1 MASGPRTGTP
11 DAPLTTRFRVGP
23 ILAALILSSVA
34 CTASPGPP
42 VASTLTP
49 TSPPSCADQVLAT
62 MSDDQRVG
70 QLFLLGLAGNELGP
84 DEIHAI
90 QAEHVG
96 SVWFVEQ
103 SSVGVAGIRA
113 VTDAVQAQA
122 SAASTAKVRF
132 FVAANQEGGIIQA
145 LHGPGFSEMPSATTQ
160 GTFGLQT
167 LQDDAAS
174 WGVQL
179 RAAGVN
185 LNFAPVMDVVPP
197 GGDDTNQ
204 PIGVLHREYGH
215 DPGTAG
221 AHGVAFLR
229 GVRQAG
235 IEGTL
240 KHFPG
245 LGRVQGNTDV
255 TAGVVDTVTTANDPY
270 LQSFAQGIAAG
281 ADLVMVALATYT
293 QIDPNHLAAFSPTV
307 MRLLRRT
314 YGFTG
319 VIVSDD
325 LGATAAVADIPP
337 ATRANNFLDA
347 GGDLIISKT
356 AAATDAMIAGLQ
368 ARIRADPTFHRRVM
382 ESARRILSV
391 KARWGLLPCAP

>member
-1 MASGPRTGTP
+1 
-11 DAPLTTRFRVGP
+11 
-23 ILAALILSSVA
+23 
-34 CTASPGPP
+34 
-42 VASTLTP
+42 
-49 TSPPSCADQVLAT
+49 
-62 MSDDQRVG
+62 MSDDQRLG
-70 QLFLLGLAGNELGP
+70 QLFLLGLAGNQLGP

-103 SSVGVAGIRA
+103 SSVGVPGIRA
-113 VTDAVQAQA
+113 VTDAVQAQT

-145 LHGPGFSEMPSATTQ
+145 LHGPGFSEIPSATVQ
-160 GTFGLQT
+160 GTFAVQT
-167 LQDDAAS
+167 LQGDAAT
-174 WGVQL
+174 WGGQL
-179 RAAGVN
+179 LSAGVN

-197 GGDDTNQ
+197 GGDAQNQ
-204 PIGVLHREYGH
+204 PIGALNREYGH
-215 DPGTAG
+215 DATTAG
-221 AHGVAFLR
+221 THGVAFLR
-229 GVRQAG
+229 GLRQAG
-235 IEGTL
+235 IDGTI

-245 LGRVQGNTDV
+245 LGRVRGNTDV
-255 TAGVVDTVTTANDPY
+255 TAGVVDTITTANDAY

-307 MRLLRRT
+307 MQLLRRT

-325 LGATAAVADIPP
+325 LDATAAVADIPP

-368 ARIRADPTFHRRVM
+368 ARVRSDPTFRTHVM
-382 ESARRILSV
+382 QSARRILAV

>member
-1 MASGPRTGTP
+1 M
-11 DAPLTTRFRVGP
+11 V
-23 ILAALILSSVA
+23 ALILSSVA
-34 CTASPGPP
+34 CTASAGPP

-49 TSPPSCADQVLAT
+49 TSPPSCADRVLTT
-62 MSDDQRVG
+62 MSDDQRLG
-70 QLFLLGLAGNELGP
+70 QLFLLGLAGNQLGP

-103 SSVGVAGIRA
+103 SNAGVAGIRA

-122 SAASTAKVRF
+122 SAASTAQVRF
-132 FVAANQEGGIIQA
+132 FVAANQEGGVIQA
-145 LHGPGFSEMPSATTQ
+145 LHGPGFSEIPTATVQ
-160 GTFGLQT
+160 GTYAVQT
-167 LQDDAAS
+167 LQGDAAT
-174 WGVQL
+174 WGTQL
-179 RAAGVN
+179 LAAGVN
-185 LNFAPVMDVVPP
+185 LDFAPVMDVVPP

-204 PIGVLHREYGH
+204 PIGVLHREYAH
-215 DPGTAG
+215 DPATVG
-221 AHGVAFLR
+221 AHGAAFFR
-229 GVRQAG
+229 GMRQVG
-235 IEGTL
+235 IDGTI

-255 TAGVVDTVTTANDPY
+255 TAGVVDTVTSANDPY
-270 LQSFAQGIAAG
+270 LRSFAQGIAAG

-307 MRLLRRT
+307 MRLLRGT

-325 LGATAAVADIPP
+325 LGATAAVADIPE

-356 AAATDAMIAGLQ
+356 ASTTEAMITGLQ
-368 ARIRADPTFHRRVM
+368 ARVRADATFRTRVM
-382 ESARRILSV
+382 ESARRILTV
-391 KARWGLLPCAP
+391 KGRWGLLSCGASS

>member
-1 MASGPRTGTP
+1 MASGPRTGSP
-11 DAPLTTRFRVGP
+11 DAPLTTRLRLGA

-34 CTASPGPP
+34 CTAAPGSP
-42 VASTLTP
+42 VVSTLTP
-49 TSPPSCADQVLAT
+49 TPLSCADQVLAT

-70 QLFLLGLAGNELGP
+70 QLFLLGLAGNQLGP

-103 SSVGVAGIRA
+103 SSVGVGGIRA
-113 VTDAVQAQA
+113 VADAVQAQA
-122 SAASTAKVRF
+122 SVASTAKVRF

-167 LQDDAAS
+167 LQDDATT
-174 WGVQL
+174 WGAQL
-179 RAAGVN
+179 LAAGVN
-185 LNFAPVMDVVPP
+185 LDFAPVMDVVPP
-197 GGDDTNQ
+197 GGDAQNQ
-204 PIGVLHREYGH
+204 PIGALNREYGH
-215 DPGTAG
+215 DPATAG
-221 AHGVAFLR
+221 SRGAAFLR
-229 GVRQAG
+229 GLRQAG
-235 IEGTL
+235 IDGTI

-255 TAGVVDTVTTANDPY
+255 TAGVVDTITSANDPY

-307 MRLLRRT
+307 MRLLRGT
-314 YGFTG
+314 
-319 VIVSDD
+319 
-325 LGATAAVADIPP
+325 
-337 ATRANNFLDA
+337 
-347 GGDLIISKT
+347 
-356 AAATDAMIAGLQ
+356 
-368 ARIRADPTFHRRVM
+368 
-382 ESARRILSV
+382 
-391 KARWGLLPCAP
+391 

>member
-1 MASGPRTGTP
+1 
-11 DAPLTTRFRVGP
+11 
-23 ILAALILSSVA
+23 
-34 CTASPGPP
+34 
-42 VASTLTP
+42 
-49 TSPPSCADQVLAT
+49 

-70 QLFLLGLAGNELGP
+70 QLFLLGLAGNQLGP

-103 SSVGVAGIRA
+103 SNVGVAGIRS

-122 SAASTAKVRF
+122 STASTAQVRF
-132 FVAANQEGGIIQA
+132 FVAANQEGGVIQA
-145 LHGPGFSEMPSATTQ
+145 LHGPGFSEIPSATVQ
-160 GTFGLQT
+160 GTFAVQALES
-167 LQDDAAS
+167 DAAT
-174 WGVQL
+174 WGSQL

-197 GGDDTNQ
+197 GGDAQNQ
-204 PIGVLHREYGH
+204 PIGALNREYGH
-215 DPGTAG
+215 DPTTVGTHG
-221 AHGVAFLR
+221 AVFLR
-229 GVRQAG
+229 GLHQAG
-235 IEGTL
+235 IGATI

-270 LQSFAQGIAAG
+270 LQSFGQGIAAG
-281 ADLVMVALATYT
+281 ADLVMMALATYT
-293 QIDPNHLAAFSPTV
+293 RIDPNRLAAFSPIVTH
-307 MRLLRRT
+307 LLRGT
-314 YGFTG
+314 FGFRG

-356 AAATDAMIAGLQ
+356 AAATDAMIVGLQ
-368 ARIRADPTFHRRVM
+368 ARVRADPTFRTRVM
-382 ESARRILSV
+382 QSARRILAV
-391 KARWGLLPCAP
+391 KARWGLLPCG

>member
-1 MASGPRTGTP
+1 
-11 DAPLTTRFRVGP
+11 
-23 ILAALILSSVA
+23 
-34 CTASPGPP
+34 
-42 VASTLTP
+42 
-49 TSPPSCADQVLAT
+49 
-62 MSDDQRVG
+62 
-70 QLFLLGLAGNELGP
+70 
-84 DEIHAI
+84 
-90 QAEHVG
+90 
-96 SVWFVEQ
+96 
-103 SSVGVAGIRA
+103 
-113 VTDAVQAQA
+113 
-122 SAASTAKVRF
+122 
-132 FVAANQEGGIIQA
+132 
-145 LHGPGFSEMPSATTQ
+145 MPSATTQ
-160 GTFGLQT
+160 GTFGLQS
-167 LQDDAAS
+167 LEDDAVS
-174 WGVQL
+174 WGAQL

-197 GGDDTNQ
+197 GGDDANQ

-215 DPGTAG
+215 DPATTGG
-221 AHGVAFLR
+221 HGVAFLR
-229 GVRQAG
+229 GMRQAG
-235 IEGTL
+235 VDGTL

-293 QIDPNHLAAFSPTV
+293 QIDPNRLAAFSPTV
-307 MRLLRRT
+307 MRLLRGT

-368 ARIRADPTFHRRVM
+368 ARVRADARFRTRVLQ
-382 ESARRILSV
+382 SARSVLAV
-391 KARWGLLPCAP
+391 KARWGLLPCGA

>member
-1 MASGPRTGTP
+1 
-11 DAPLTTRFRVGP
+11 
-23 ILAALILSSVA
+23 
-34 CTASPGPP
+34 
-42 VASTLTP
+42 
-49 TSPPSCADQVLAT
+49 
-62 MSDDQRVG
+62 
-70 QLFLLGLAGNELGP
+70 
-84 DEIHAI
+84 
-90 QAEHVG
+90 
-96 SVWFVEQ
+96 
-103 SSVGVAGIRA
+103 
-113 VTDAVQAQA
+113 
-122 SAASTAKVRF
+122 
-132 FVAANQEGGIIQA
+132 
-145 LHGPGFSEMPSATTQ
+145 
-160 GTFGLQT
+160 
-167 LQDDAAS
+167 
-174 WGVQL
+174 
-179 RAAGVN
+179 
-185 LNFAPVMDVVPP
+185 
-197 GGDDTNQ
+197 
-204 PIGVLHREYGH
+204 
-215 DPGTAG
+215 
-221 AHGVAFLR
+221 
-229 GVRQAG
+229 
-235 IEGTL
+235 
-240 KHFPG
+240 
-245 LGRVQGNTDV
+245 
-255 TAGVVDTVTTANDPY
+255 VVDTVTTANDPY

>member
-1 MASGPRTGTP
+1 
-11 DAPLTTRFRVGP
+11 
-23 ILAALILSSVA
+23 
-34 CTASPGPP
+34 
-42 VASTLTP
+42 
-49 TSPPSCADQVLAT
+49 
-62 MSDDQRVG
+62 MSDDQRLG
-70 QLFLLGLAGNELGP
+70 QLFLLGLAGNQLGP

-103 SSVGVAGIRA
+103 TNAGVAGIRA
-113 VTDAVQAQA
+113 VTDAVQTQA
-122 SAASTAKVRF
+122 SVASTAKVRF

-160 GTFGLQT
+160 GTFGVQS
-167 LQDDAAS
+167 LQDDAAT
-174 WGVQL
+174 WGAQL

-215 DPGTAG
+215 DPATVG
-221 AHGVAFLR
+221 AHGTAFLR
-229 GVRQAG
+229 GMRQGG
-235 IEGTL
+235 IDGTL

-255 TAGVVDTVTTANDPY
+255 TASVVDTVTTANDPY

-325 LGATAAVADIPP
+325 LGATAAVADIPE

-356 AAATDAMIAGLQ
+356 ASATEGMITGLQ
-368 ARIRADPTFHRRVM
+368 ARVRADATFRTRVM
-382 ESARRILSV
+382 ESARRILTV
-391 KARWGLLPCAP
+391 KGRWGLLSCGASS

>member
-1 MASGPRTGTP
+1 MN
-11 DAPLTTRFRVGP
+11 DE
-23 ILAALILSSVA
+23 
-34 CTASPGPP
+34 
-42 VASTLTP
+42 
-49 TSPPSCADQVLAT
+49 Q
-62 MSDDQRVG
+62 MVG
-70 QLFLLGLAGNELGP
+70 QLFLLGLAGNQLGP

-103 SSVGVAGIRA
+103 SNVGVAGIRA
-113 VTDAVQAQA
+113 VADAVQAQV
-122 SAASTAKVRF
+122 SVTSTAKARF

-145 LHGPGFSEMPSATTQ
+145 LHGPGFSEIPSATMQ
-160 GTFGLQT
+160 GTFAGQT
-167 LQDDAAS
+167 LQGDAAT
-174 WGVQL
+174 WGTQL

-185 LNFAPVMDVVPP
+185 LDFAPVMDVVPP
-197 GGDDTNQ
+197 GGDAQNQ
-204 PIGVLHREYGH
+204 PIGALNREYGH
-215 DPGTAG
+215 DPATAG
-221 AHGVAFLR
+221 SRGAAFLR
-229 GVRQAG
+229 GLRQAG
-235 IEGTL
+235 IDGTI

-255 TAGVVDTVTTANDPY
+255 TAGVVDTITSANDPY

-307 MRLLRRT
+307 MQLLRGPF
-314 YGFTG
+314 GFRG

-325 LGATAAVADIPP
+325 LGATAAVADIAP

-368 ARIRADPTFHRRVM
+368 ARVRADATFRTRVM
-382 ESARRILSV
+382 QSARRILAI
-391 KARWGLLPCAP
+391 KARWGLLPCGAS